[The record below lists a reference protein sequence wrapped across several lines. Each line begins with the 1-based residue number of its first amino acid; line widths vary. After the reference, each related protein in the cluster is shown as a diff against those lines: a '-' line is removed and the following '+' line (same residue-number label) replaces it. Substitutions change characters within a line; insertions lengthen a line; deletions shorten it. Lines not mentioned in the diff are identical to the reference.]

1 MMTAYTENAA
11 PLSGEIVPYNVGP
24 VVERKSL
31 IDKVGLF
38 LGWNQHVVET
48 PAWVHKLE
56 PGFIASQ
63 TPNDLADGVWG
74 KISAHESD
82 DAATS
87 ETAEISAPKGL
98 SWYSHVGESLA
109 MIHEFAGEVGAVAS
123 ARRAEYLRLH
133 KSIVFRTNPSSGYCA
148 PETFYDSV
156 IRRSEEL
163 GEEVFAT
170 GTDIDERAAR
180 FAKSAG
186 DVTVTKQGIT
196 RQKAKLEGKKSE
208 WEFGKQE
215 LIKNGES
222 PHKATL
228 TVEDKLGLPFQ
239 LDRPKALAYIDDLSI
254 NIARMRIGVD
264 VMATQH
270 HQDNAADAKYVKE
283 KILHLLKCGAELYTD
298 AAIATNKSVPE
309 IDNLRSTQR
318 LITASQ
324 LAVTTLKL
332 PAERG

>member
-1 MMTAYTENAA
+1 MTAYTENAA

-24 VVERKSL
+24 VVERRSVIDRISL
-31 IDKVGLF
+31 FFGRNPK
-38 LGWNQHVVET
+38 VVET

-82 DAATS
+82 DAASS

-98 SWYSHVGESLA
+98 GWYSSVGESLA
-109 MIHEFAGEVGAVAS
+109 MIHEFSDEVGAVAK

-133 KSIVFRTNPSSGYCA
+133 ESIVFRTNPSSGYCA

-163 GEEVFAT
+163 GKEVFAI

-186 DVTVTKQGIT
+186 GVLATKQVIAS
-196 RQKAKLEGKKSE
+196 QKAKQESKEGE
-208 WEFGKQE
+208 WERGKQA

-228 TVEDKLGLPFQ
+228 TVEDELGLPFQ
-239 LDRPKALAYIDDLSI
+239 LDRLKALAYIDDLLI
-254 NIARMRIGVD
+254 NIARMQREVD
-264 VMATQH
+264 AMATQH

-283 KILHLLKCGAELYTD
+283 KILHLLKCGAELYAA
-298 AAIATNKSVPE
+298 AAIATAKSVPE
-309 IDNLRSTQR
+309 TDNLRSTQR